1 MTDKQRQEFRDK
13 WMGEFYDSVTDTWE
27 ELEQRFDQMLLAYDK
42 LNGDRLVR
50 LKEFVEADLE
60 RATAISDDAFYDGI
74 RIEARSILAE
84 IERLEEGR

>member
-1 MTDKQRQEFRDK
+1 MTDKERQEFVDRYAEK
-13 WMGEFYDSVTDTWE
+13 FNVTE
-27 ELEQRFDQMLLAYDK
+27 NNILVLLADYDK
-42 LNGDRLVR
+42 LNGDRLER

-84 IERLEEGR
+84 ISRLEKEGK